1 MREHTNNGYGQAQS
15 LKADPAWVDAG
26 PRPDIHR
33 LRVETNF
40 RHSVLV
46 DDPIE
51 AFYWQGVAT
60 EVSPWPWLFCDA
72 VVLCVL
78 THS

>member
-1 MREHTNNGYGQAQS
+1 MRKHTNNNGYGF
-15 LKADPAWVDAG
+15 KADPAWVDAG

-46 DDPIE
+46 ADDPLE
-51 AFYWQGVAT
+51 ARFIGRV
-60 EVSPWPWLFCDA
+60 WPPRYRHGRVCFGTL
-72 VVLCVL
+72 
-78 THS
+78 